1 MPPTPVYTPENCKP
15 AYQLRWSLALF
26 SSAKL
31 PSSGTWLDALKQA
44 VETDGVRILEYQ
56 PHQLPTHLFLLSTR
70 PEVAPPQIVKSV
82 KGRLQSIIRASLP
95 KAFRR
100 NFDLTSLGD
109 ASRQVVERYVGDQ
122 LGHHRMADV
131 RVQERLGTFQIEFPE
146 VDLSSPVYTAHGR
159 YTYNLHVALVHEG
172 RWTEIREEQLLASRE
187 MVVKNARKR
196 GHRLSRV
203 SVLADHLYW
212 TMGCNPDESPEEVV
226 LSYLNNLAFAHG
238 MKALYCF
245 SYYVGT
251 FGEYDMGAV
260 RRGLC
265 E

>member
-1 MPPTPVYTPENCKP
+1 VPPNPLYTPENCEP

-26 SSAKL
+26 ANAKL
-31 PSSGTWLDALKQA
+31 PPSDTWLDALKLA
-44 VETDGVRILEYQ
+44 VEADGVRILEYR
-56 PHQLPTHLFLLSTR
+56 PHEPPTHRFLLSTC
-70 PEVAPPQIVKSV
+70 PEVVPPQIVKSV
-82 KGRLQSIIRASLP
+82 KGRLQSQVRTSLP

-100 NFDLTSLGD
+100 NFDLTSVGEAD
-109 ASRQVVERYVGDQ
+109 RETIERYVGDQ
-122 LGHHRMADV
+122 LGHHRMADD
-131 RVQERLGTFQIEFPE
+131 RVQERLKKLHIEFAE
-146 VDLSSPVYTAHGR
+146 VDLSRPVYSAHGR
-159 YTYNLHVALVHEG
+159 YLYNLHVALVHEG
-172 RWTEIREEQLLASRE
+172 RWTEIREEQLLASRD
-187 MVVKNARKR
+187 MVVRNARKR

-203 SVLADHLYW
+203 SVLADHLHW
-212 TMGCNPDESPEEVV
+212 TIGCNPEESPKEVA

-251 FGEYDMGAV
+251 FGEYDMGAI